1 MGLEHQYRTLNG
13 PVSNSIM
20 VENLDITKEN
30 LNRFVTDN
38 DIQAV
43 ILMYGED
50 GFGGWNNPI
59 RERYIIIP

>member
-1 MGLEHQYRTLNG
+1 
-13 PVSNSIM
+13 M
-20 VENLDITKEN
+20 VGNLDIKKEN

>member
-13 PVSNSIM
+13 LVSNSIM

-59 RERYIIIP
+59 REKYIIIP

>member
-1 MGLEHQYRTLNG
+1 
-13 PVSNSIM
+13 M
-20 VENLDITKEN
+20 VGNLDIKKEN

-43 ILMYGED
+43 ILMYGDD

>member
-1 MGLEHQYRTLNG
+1 
-13 PVSNSIM
+13 M
-20 VENLDITKEN
+20 VENLNIQKEN